1 MLDTEFHYV
10 LMRCFNKSNKLIVQ
24 RTAQLGL
31 YPGQPKI
38 LECLL
43 EEDGQTP
50 KNIGRRC
57 VLDKST
63 ITSLLNKMEQQKLVF
78 RQIQSADKR
87 SVKIF
92 LTDLG
97 REKAAEVKK
106 ICQQVDDLALS
117 RLSLTQQRKL
127 TQFLH
132 EVLFTFE
139 EASLHE

>member
-1 MLDTEFHYV
+1 M
-10 LMRCFNKSNKLIVQ
+10 
-24 RTAQLGL
+24 
-31 YPGQPKI
+31 
-38 LECLL
+38 
-43 EEDGQTP
+43 
-50 KNIGRRC
+50 
-57 VLDKST
+57 DKST
-63 ITSLLNKMEQQKLVF
+63 ITSLLNKMEQQQLVF

-117 RLSLTQQRKL
+117 RLSLTQQREL
-127 TQFLH
+127 TQLLY
-132 EVLFTFE
+132 EVLSTFE

>member
-1 MLDTEFHYV
+1 MLDSELHYV
-10 LMRCFNKSNKLIVQ
+10 LMRCFNNSNKLIVQ

-50 KNIGRRC
+50 KNIGMRC

-63 ITSLLNKMEQQKLVF
+63 ITILLNKMEQQQLVF

-87 SVKIF
+87 SVKIY

-97 REKAAEVKK
+97 RKKAVEVKK
-106 ICQQVDDLALS
+106 ICQQVDDLAVS
-117 RLSLTQQRKL
+117 GLSLTQQREL
-127 TQFLH
+127 TQLLQ
-132 EVLFTFE
+132 EVLSTFE